1 MTASTDTAVSAFNA
15 KAARAKRPCPLWVDA
30 FLRDT
35 THLEADEIGAYL
47 LLLMAMW
54 IRESCD
60 LPDDDARLARVARVS
75 TRLWKSRVG
84 TVIRPLLSTGDGV
97 VFSKRLREEATYVER
112 QVKQQSDRKPR
123 EKSDKPLKD
132 NEPVPS
138 ADMPTDEPRDHP
150 SYNLQPTEEEKK
162 EDVVVVVG
170 AGEAKPLFRRVLE
183 AVGLNPN
190 GILPA
195 RWMPPAAEIEVNRF
209 RDFGNGLTDD
219 QIVAVA
225 VESRKR
231 HPDPPKGPK
240 ALETAMR
247 HIAETLAAPPPAA
260 QARPQPPPR
269 RVIDVAAS
277 IQAEA
282 RRLEAAQG
290 DPAE

>member
-1 MTASTDTAVSAFNA
+1 MKRGLDWYKREPAAIIDAIRAARMTTAQAAVYNLVLDLIYLTNGETPNDPRYIAAHFSDMGTA
-15 KAARAKRPCPLWVDA
+15 KASRAIDDLVAMGKLTVVGGMLIQKRAASEVHPRKNLSEIRADA
-30 FLRDT
+30 GRLGGFRSGISRQKINENNET
-35 THLEADEIGAYL
+35 GEAIASSNSEPEKREI
-47 LLLMAMW
+47 
-54 IRESCD
+54 R
-60 LPDDDARLARVARVS
+60 
-75 TRLWKSRVG
+75 
-84 TVIRPLLSTGDGV
+84 
-97 VFSKRLREEATYVER
+97 
-112 QVKQQSDRKPR
+112 
-123 EKSDKPLKD
+123 
-132 NEPVPS
+132 
-138 ADMPTDEPRDHP
+138 
-150 SYNLQPTEEEKK
+150 EEKK
-162 EDVVVVVG
+162 DVVVVVG

-247 HIAETLAAPPPAA
+247 HIAETLAAPPP
-260 QARPQPPPR
+260 R